1 MQEITKMSETEMAK
15 DSQLLL
21 VQKLLCSL
29 PFCEVLDIFNW
40 TDTFFISHG
49 LRSGVFRIDW

>member
-29 PFCEVLDIFNW
+29 PFVKF
-40 TDTFFISHG
+40 
-49 LRSGVFRIDW
+49 